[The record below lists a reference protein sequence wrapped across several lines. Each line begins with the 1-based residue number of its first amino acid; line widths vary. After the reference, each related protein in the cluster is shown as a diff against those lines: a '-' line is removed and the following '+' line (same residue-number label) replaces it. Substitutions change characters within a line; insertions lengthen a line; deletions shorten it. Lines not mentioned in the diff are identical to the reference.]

1 MAQNSPCDNAA
12 MLSTLKE
19 QYGRVLYT
27 YTTHLKE
34 ARLLATQNSWF
45 KWADIVLSAITTG
58 GLLGVIFSDASL
70 YEIVSCF
77 SSVALLAI
85 SLYTKEARLAEKS
98 VEHKEYANRLWLVR
112 ERYLALMTDAP
123 TLTYG
128 EIAQRRDELQ
138 QELANLYQ
146 REPLTSKRSYQEAQ
160 NALKNEEEQFFT
172 KQELNKILPLHLR
185 D

>member
-12 MLSTLKE
+12 LLATLKE
-19 QYGRVLYT
+19 QYGRLLYT

-45 KWADIVLSAITTG
+45 KWADIVLSAVTTG
-58 GLLGVIFSDASL
+58 GLLGVIFSDASV
-70 YEIVSCF
+70 YEIVSCC
-77 SSVALLAI
+77 SSVVLLAI
-85 SLYTKEARLAEKS
+85 SLYTKEARLAELS
-98 VEHKEYANRLWLVR
+98 VEHKEYANKLWLVR
-112 ERYLALMTDAP
+112 EKYLALMTDVP
-123 TLTYG
+123 MLTYE
-128 EIAQRRDELQ
+128 EIAQRRDYLQ

-160 NALKNEEEQFFT
+160 KALKCDEEQFFT
-172 KQELNKILPLHLR
+172 KEELNKILPLHLR

>member
-1 MAQNSPCDNAA
+1 MAQNSLCDKTAI
-12 MLSTLKE
+12 LSTLKE
-19 QYGRVLYT
+19 QYGKVLYT

-34 ARLLATQNSWF
+34 ARLLATRDSWF
-45 KWADIVLSAITTG
+45 RWVDIILSAITTG
-58 GLLGVIFSDASL
+58 GLLGVIFSDATV
-70 YEIVSCF
+70 YEIISCC

-98 VEHKEYANRLWLVR
+98 VEHKEYANKLWIVR
-112 ERYLALMTDAP
+112 EKYLALMTDAP

-128 EIAQRRDELQ
+128 EIAQHRDYLQ

-146 REPLTSKRSYQEAQ
+146 REPLTSKSSYYEAQ
-160 NALKNEEEQFFT
+160 KALKNEEEQFFS
-172 KQELNKILPLHLR
+172 KEELNKILPAHLR